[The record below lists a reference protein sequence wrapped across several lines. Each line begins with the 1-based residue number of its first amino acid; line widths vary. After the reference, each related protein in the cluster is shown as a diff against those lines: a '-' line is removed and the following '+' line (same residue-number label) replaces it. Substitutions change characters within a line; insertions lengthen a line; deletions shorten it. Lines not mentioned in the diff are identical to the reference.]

1 MPEKHWKKVERKVAR
16 ILGCK
21 RIPVGSLGKP
31 DIEST
36 FICGEVKS
44 RKNLPQWQVEA
55 LRSAQAKAKPKQFPL
70 VVLWE
75 KGADDGILLC
85 SVRGFASWFVK

>member
-1 MPEKHWKKVERKVAR
+1 MAEKYWKYVERKAAR
-16 ILGCK
+16 ILACK

-44 RKNLPQWQVEA
+44 RRALPQWQVEA
-55 LRSAQAKAKPKQFPL
+55 LRSARAKANKHQFPL
-70 VVLWE
+70 VVLWG
-75 KGADDGILLC
+75 KGEEDGMVLC
-85 SVRGFASWFVK
+85 SVKDFASWFVK

>member
-1 MPEKHWKKVERKVAR
+1 MAEKPWKRVERKAAR
-16 ILGCK
+16 VLGCK

-55 LRSAQAKAKPKQFPL
+55 LRSARHKAKTGQFPL
-70 VVLWE
+70 VVLWQHGE
-75 KGADDGILLC
+75 NDGILLC
-85 SVRGFASWFVK
+85 SVRDFASWFVK